1 MGRTMKRPSVTTW
14 ILIGLVAGI
23 AFGGVFPKAAQE
35 LGLLGTIFLR
45 LIKAIIAPLLFG
57 TLVVGIA
64 STGSIRTMGRIGGK
78 AILYFEIVTTI
89 ALFVGLAAVNLVKP
103 GVGVQLAKGPA
114 SALAQAPPSL
124 GQVIEHVFPTSIVD
138 AMARG
143 DVLQIVVFAFIF
155 GAACAAIGAKAR
167 PVVEFCD
174 SLAEV
179 MFRFT
184 NYVMLFAPLGVFG
197 AIAATV
203 GQKGLGV
210 LVNLGKLVATLYV
223 AQAIVVVTLFGGS
236 AIIARIP
243 VRRFFAYAREP
254 FLIAFSTAT
263 SEAALPV
270 ALENMEAFGVPKHI
284 VAFVL
289 PTGYSFNLVGTTLYL
304 SLASIFLAQ
313 AGDIAM
319 PFGTQM
325 VMMLTLML
333 TSKGVAG
340 VPRAALVILAGT
352 VASFNLPV
360 EGIALLLGIDT
371 LMDMARTSVNV
382 LGNCLA
388 TAVVARWEGVDLT
401 AAPEAVANG

>member
-89 ALFVGLAAVNLVKP
+89 ALFIGLAAVNLVKP
-103 GVGVQLAKGPA
+103 GIGVQLV
-114 SALAQAPPSL
+114 QATPSGL
-124 GQVIEHVFPTSIVD
+124 PQTHQDVSQIILHIFPTSIID

-155 GAACAAIGAKAR
+155 GAACATVGLKAR

-184 NYVMLFAPLGVFG
+184 NYVMLFAPFGVFG
-197 AIAATV
+197 AIAATI
-203 GQKGLGV
+203 GAKGVKV
-210 LVNLGKLVATLYV
+210 LVNLGKLVVTLY
-223 AQAIVVVTLFGGS
+223 AAEAIVV
-236 AIIARIP
+236 
-243 VRRFFAYAREP
+243 
-254 FLIAFSTAT
+254 
-263 SEAALPV
+263 
-270 ALENMEAFGVPKHI
+270 
-284 VAFVL
+284 
-289 PTGYSFNLVGTTLYL
+289 
-304 SLASIFLAQ
+304 
-313 AGDIAM
+313 
-319 PFGTQM
+319 
-325 VMMLTLML
+325 
-333 TSKGVAG
+333 
-340 VPRAALVILAGT
+340 
-352 VASFNLPV
+352 
-360 EGIALLLGIDT
+360 
-371 LMDMARTSVNV
+371 
-382 LGNCLA
+382 
-388 TAVVARWEGVDLT
+388 
-401 AAPEAVANG
+401 